1 MNFRDMMKIAQRG
14 YELIHYM
21 NLFYSLEHQ
30 GVYAEE
36 MQFTHDEIVD
46 GITEYFKDETALK
59 DILKYGA
66 DTVDRELVRDIILTR
81 RGETAADFA

>member
-14 YELIHYM
+14 HELIHYM